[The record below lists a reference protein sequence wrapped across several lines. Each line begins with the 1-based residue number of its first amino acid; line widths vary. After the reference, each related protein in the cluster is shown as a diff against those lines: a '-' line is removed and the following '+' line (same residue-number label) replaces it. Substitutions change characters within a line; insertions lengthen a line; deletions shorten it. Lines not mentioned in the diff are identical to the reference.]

1 MIQIDNHNELAVST
15 LIPYLLEF
23 PQIAK
28 LAEQSGNRYQDIENI
43 AWQLLYNLDYTTA
56 NGTWLDYIGRK
67 VGQNRIYTP
76 VPTDAFTFGGSS
88 DEGFGAGRFKGTAS
102 IRSTK
107 LARSDS
113 EFRSAIKAKII
124 QNNTDTSLDELIQAC
139 KLLFNAKIV
148 RIAEDYPAN
157 LSYIRL
163 YGSSLLE
170 VLDAH
175 ALIKNALPAGV
186 GLGTISFHQL
196 FNVFKNDAFITYNT
210 IIPESDNFEI
220 SFNIMPD
227 VDTTDI
233 TFPIFSQSTTFASE
247 LVSLYCYYDSTD
259 GIVFKT
265 SPNVYHDNN
274 IGLTCYND
282 GSNQLYLDAD
292 ADVILMGGSLTLN
305 TNTTVIIKR
314 SGNTWSLIVD
324 GTTVDSESSAHK
336 ISSGEGTKLF
346 LGTANNEYF
355 NSGSI
360 YNFYLKNNTSNTIL
374 INDPLKKNTVGT
386 NNGVRFL

>member
-56 NGTWLDYIGRK
+56 NGIWLDYIGRK

-139 KLLFNAKIV
+139 PLTDCTHRSSIHHPPRPCNSSCAYTIPLPTHNRHSNSATPRCSNTRSDPPNPYARRQEKQPAHRYTPSAK
-148 RIAEDYPAN
+148 
-157 LSYIRL
+157 
-163 YGSSLLE
+163 
-170 VLDAH
+170 
-175 ALIKNALPAGV
+175 
-186 GLGTISFHQL
+186 
-196 FNVFKNDAFITYNT
+196 
-210 IIPESDNFEI
+210 
-220 SFNIMPD
+220 
-227 VDTTDI
+227 
-233 TFPIFSQSTTFASE
+233 
-247 LVSLYCYYDSTD
+247 
-259 GIVFKT
+259 
-265 SPNVYHDNN
+265 
-274 IGLTCYND
+274 
-282 GSNQLYLDAD
+282 
-292 ADVILMGGSLTLN
+292 
-305 TNTTVIIKR
+305 
-314 SGNTWSLIVD
+314 GNRKIHSLIVTCSMHHS
-324 GTTVDSESSAHK
+324 GGYTPLRTAPIVSPPCSAPLASSRFPSPASAHSPRLVLSPRFAHTK
-336 ISSGEGTKLF
+336 PPLPSGA
-346 LGTANNEYF
+346 TAAIC
-355 NSGSI
+355 GA
-360 YNFYLKNNTSNTIL
+360 KN
-374 INDPLKKNTVGT
+374 
-386 NNGVRFL
+386 